1 LPDNAFCDTIC
12 ALINNL
18 ILSTKVIIMPD
29 HVFLFDALILLALA
43 LVSALIFTRLKLSP
57 IIGYLISG
65 IIAGPYG
72 LFLIKN
78 IQEVEVI
85 AEFGVILLLFT
96 IGLEFSVSR
105 LLRLKKLLLGG
116 GLAQILICVALFVGI
131 ASLFGLDIKA
141 GIPLAMA
148 LALSSTAIVLK
159 LLSERGEMDT
169 GHGRMALGILLAQ
182 DLAVVFFLVALPLL
196 AGQDLTLSIGEIAKV
211 AALITGL
218 ALFSRFLLQ
227 PILLH
232 ILKSQSQELFR
243 LTILALILATAWLT
257 SAVGLSLELGA
268 FLAGL
273 ALAESPY
280 AHQALSDILP
290 FRDTFLAI
298 FFVSI
303 GMLVDINRVIADW
316 ELVISATAVVF
327 AVKFFAAVLAAR
339 LCRFPLRIAI
349 ITGFLLFQ
357 AGEFSF
363 VFLKAATSLNLLTD
377 EIYQITLA
385 VIALTMIATPI
396 IAGQAERW
404 AAWLVGLVGTRPIEI
419 HPEINEQTGN
429 LNGHVLIGGYGLS
442 GKNVGRI
449 LRRFNIPHVYVE
461 LNAQNVYAGRKKG
474 DFVVYGDVTSA
485 EVLLELGIK
494 RARALV
500 LSINDPA
507 ALARTI
513 PTARRLNQDLYILAR
528 TRYVGELE
536 SLCALGANEVVPDEF
551 ESSLQLGA
559 NLMHNF
565 KLSEGHIRHFISELR
580 QEHYT
585 SMINADIPT
594 QGLSVLHGGRL
605 EYQAMPDDSPC
616 LDASLAELDLRQKT
630 GVTVVGIIREER
642 TIYNPSGGFRLH
654 QGDTLML
661 LGNPE
666 EVVQACEMLH
676 GHPL

>member
-1 LPDNAFCDTIC
+1 ML
-12 ALINNL
+12 
-18 ILSTKVIIMPD
+18 D
-29 HVFLFDALILLALA
+29 HVFLLDLLILLTLA
-43 LVSALIFTRLKLSP
+43 LGSALIFTRLKLSP

-65 IIAGPYG
+65 VIAGPSG

-78 IQEVEVI
+78 IHEVDVI

-105 LLRLKKLLLGG
+105 LLRFKRLLLVG
-116 GLAQILICVALFVGI
+116 GLAQILVSGGLLIGV
-131 ASLFGLDIKA
+131 ASLFGFGMKTA
-141 GIPLAMA
+141 IPMAMA
-148 LALSSTAIVLK
+148 LSLSSTAIVLK

-218 ALFSRFLLQ
+218 SLFSRFLLQ
-227 PILLH
+227 PLLLY
-232 ILKSQSQELFR
+232 ILKSRSQELFR
-243 LTILALILATAWLT
+243 ITILALILVTAWLT

-303 GMLVDINRVIADW
+303 GMLVNIQRVIADW
-316 ELVISATAVVF
+316 PIVLGATVMVF
-327 AVKFFAAVLAAR
+327 VVKFIAAVLATR
-339 LCRFPLRIAI
+339 ICRFPLRIAL

-363 VFLKAATSLNLLTD
+363 VFIKAATSLQLLTD
-377 EIYQITLA
+377 EMYQITLA
-385 VIALTMIATPI
+385 VIALTMIATPV
-396 IAGQAERW
+396 IAGKAECW
-404 AAWLVGLVGTRPIEI
+404 AAWLAGLIGTPLQGIQPEI
-419 HPEINEQTGN
+419 HEQTGN

-449 LRRFNIPHVYVE
+449 LRQFNIPHVYIE
-461 LNAQNVYAGRKKG
+461 LNAENVHAGRKTD
-474 DFVVYGDVTSA
+474 DFVIYGDVTSG
-485 EVLLELGIK
+485 EMLVELGIK

-513 PTARRLNQDLYILAR
+513 HIARQLNPDLYILAR
-528 TRYVGELE
+528 TRYVAELQQ
-536 SLCALGANEVVPDEF
+536 LCALGADEVVPDEF
-551 ESSLQLGA
+551 EASLQLGA
-559 NLMHNF
+559 NLMHHF
-565 KLSEGHIRHFISELR
+565 SLSEGHILHVLAELR

-585 SMINADIPT
+585 SMVNADIST
-594 QGLSVLHGGRL
+594 QGLSVLTGGRL

-630 GVTVVGIIREER
+630 GVTVVAIIRQER
-642 TIYNPSGGFRLH
+642 TIYNPSGGFRLL

-661 LGNPE
+661 MGNSK
-666 EVVQACEMLH
+666 EVARVCDLLH
-676 GHPL
+676 GRSISI